1 MGGARGRPY
10 GSSTNVLNYKSGGK
24 LPGGTA
30 DRSTPKAQPEEETQN
45 TARARLTVN
54 DVILNLFRMAPK
66 DLRGDSCNLSF
77 PARRISSW
85 SVSGWK

>member
-1 MGGARGRPY
+1 MGGARGGPY
-10 GSSTNVLNYKSGGK
+10 GSSTNVLNYKSWGASE

-30 DRSTPKAQPEEETQN
+30 DRSTLKEKTQT

-66 DLRGDSCNLSF
+66 DL
-77 PARRISSW
+77 
-85 SVSGWK
+85 